1 MVMSSKCLFPYNIY
15 SGRDTMDGLL
25 AGIASINLK
34 MVIMYVIGLV
44 LIILAIKKNY
54 EPMLLL
60 PIGFGAILVNLPQ
73 SVVKYASIASE
84 PDMFVTSII
93 RNNPGAEE
101 LFKHYIEIDGLYYK
115 YEPGILQ
122 ILLESG
128 ILTELFPVLI
138 FIGIGAM
145 IDFSPLFKNPV
156 MIFFGAAAQFGIFA
170 TMLVAIA
177 LNFDLKTASAI
188 GIIGAADGPTA
199 IYVASK
205 FAKEYFGP
213 ISVAAYSY
221 MSLVPIIQPPVIR
234 LLTTKKERLIRM
246 EYREEKFSKFVLIAF
261 PIAVTIIAGIVAPIS
276 VPLVGSL
283 MFGNLIRE
291 CGVLERLSQAAQNE
305 LSNLV
310 TLLLGITIGSTMEAD
325 KFLRPETLLILAMGL
340 VAFVFDTAGGVLFA
354 KFLNLFRKEG
364 NKFNPMIGAAGIS
377 AFPMSARVI
386 QKIAQ
391 KEDPTN
397 FVLMQAVSANVS
409 GQLGSIVAGGL
420 ILALVPMLVH

>member
-1 MVMSSKCLFPYNIY
+1 MEQ
-15 SGRDTMDGLL
+15 LL
-25 AGIASINLK
+25 AGFAELNIQMI
-34 MVIMYVIGLV
+34 VMYLIGLT
-44 LIILAIKKNY
+44 LIVLAIKKNY

-73 SVVKYASIASE
+73 AVVKFAT
-84 PDMFVTSII
+84 PKVLDPFVTQFVKD
-93 RNNPGAEE
+93 NPDSLS
-101 LFKHYIEIDGLYYK
+101 LFEDKLNYVFENGQAFK
-115 YEPGILQ
+115 YDPGFLE
-122 ILLESG
+122 ILLQSG

-138 FIGIGAM
+138 FVGVGAM
-145 IDFSPLFKNPV
+145 IDFTPLFKNPV

-177 LNFDLKTASAI
+177 IGFPIKPAAAI

-199 IYVASK
+199 IYVASQ
-205 FAKEYFGP
+205 FAKEYFAP

-221 MSLVPIIQPPVIR
+221 MSLVPIIQPPVIK

-246 EYREEKFSKFVLIAF
+246 DYKEEKVSKVVLIAF
-261 PIAVTIIAGIVAPIS
+261 PIAVTIIAGLVAPIS

-305 LSNLV
+305 LSNIV
-310 TLLLGITIGSTMEAD
+310 TLLLGITIGSTMLAKD
-325 KFLRPETLLILAMGL
+325 FLQPTTLMILGLGL

-386 QKIAQ
+386 QRMAQ

-420 ILALVPMLVH
+420 ILALVPLLVG